1 MPDIAATLA
10 ALGRITSGID
20 GVHASQGRHGV
31 LTVVYAV
38 AKLVLQKIAA
48 GFWEQKCTGLQ
59 TLIWSLAKLLDLLAG
74 ASSGVHLAL
83 LCGKESWTAAVG
95 LVYWVAL
102 HFIGRKLTDA
112 PALPP
117 KVVEQQ
123 AQLMSKVE
131 KWKALDAERQAKAA
145 EAKAAAPEETLVFC
159 GSGFFGVQVRAP
171 SLPAAGAR
179 T

>member
-1 MPDIAATLA
+1 MVRRDQLILAT
-10 ALGRITSGID
+10 I
-20 GVHASQGRHGV
+20 
-31 LTVVYAV
+31 YAV

-102 HFIGRKLTDA
+102 HFVGRKLTDA
-112 PALPP
+112 PR
-117 KVVEQQ
+117 Q
-123 AQLMSKVE
+123 AQ
-131 KWKALDAERQAKAA
+131 ALTWWLRTS
-145 EAKAAAPEETLVFC
+145 APLC
-159 GSGFFGVQVRAP
+159 
-171 SLPAAGAR
+171 
-179 T
+179 